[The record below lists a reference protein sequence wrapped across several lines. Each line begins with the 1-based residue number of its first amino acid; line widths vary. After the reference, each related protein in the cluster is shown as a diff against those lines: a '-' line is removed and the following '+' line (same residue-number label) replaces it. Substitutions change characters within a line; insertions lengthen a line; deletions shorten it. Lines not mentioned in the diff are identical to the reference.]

1 MKNNVLLVLLMLF
14 SFELFAATY
23 NLPSNRPSG
32 CTRPGNGQTV
42 TCPGNLD
49 LEWNDV
55 VNVSG
60 TVVWN
65 ITGDANL
72 QNAKINLSGNSA
84 NLTINVGD
92 DLTTGSGFQA
102 KANIRVNDEVNLN
115 SSNVHTGDITA
126 RVLNTSSY
134 TSINGNINAESVDI
148 GSGNNVTGNIS
159 ATSYLEISS
168 SGTIVNGNLQSNVDV
183 FIGSNAVIN
192 GSVTAGRDLLT
203 DSPITINGPVSVVN
217 NFNLKGSGSRVTGN
231 VSAKNLT
238 MEFSNGQ
245 INGDVTVEQML
256 VVGGSK
262 IVGTVFANQIS
273 LPNGS
278 GQIEGNVVANE
289 SISIGYGGQV
299 VGNIT
304 SPHIE
309 NNGSITGSTFC
320 DTSNGQN
327 PASCTA
333 ANNHLS
339 WNFNESAWSGTVGEV
354 LDSSVYN
361 LHGRAVNGAFTADA
375 APAIATINGL
385 GTCSYGEFTGTGASA
400 GSGLVTVPK
409 SSYMN
414 NANNFS
420 VAFWVK
426 SSGTSGQIYMAYGK
440 NNTTSSNRFVVYRN
454 NSNRLAFSVMMSDG
468 TLRTV
473 TRTDSTVSNG
483 AWHHVV
489 AVYSYSNS
497 ELSLY
502 LNGNR
507 QSLDFNHAN
516 NNARTPIDISADSA
530 AAFGIGAYPDSTYG
544 MTGQMDEVR
553 FFNRVLN
560 TTEINALRTETSSC
574 ISAAPVLSWNLN
586 TAAWT
591 GASGEVLDTSGNSL
605 NGSTYNSLLSSIS
618 VPALAGDPGTCAFS
632 QFNGSNQYISV
643 ADNNKLDITDELTV
657 AIWVRPRAYPGSD
670 LMTILS
676 KDTNYEFHLTPAGK
690 IYWWWHDQDGVA
702 RTLTSDASV
711 PLNQWTHVAIT
722 YKSGAQRIYINGS
735 ADINTG
741 SYAKKLAT
749 NTLPME
755 VGRDNVANRYFNG
768 DLDEI
773 LVYAKAQSQSKIN
786 EVMQERSSCSLI
798 ASCLLTEE
806 FNDYAQWYRTV
817 RSGTVPERVNGR
829 LQLTNNDPN
838 QSTSITFKQA
848 FPTAGN
854 KLTIE
859 FDHFA
864 YGGNGADGIGLVL
877 SDATKT
883 PVPGSFGGSLGY
895 APRNNVSPVQPGFAG
910 GWLGIGFDE
919 FGNYAKATEGRSGGV
934 ANNLDSAQ
942 AIGVRGAG
950 SGTSGYSWLG
960 WSGKLARSLSIGGST
975 PGRGDR
981 FRITIDT
988 ATTANQVGFSLQR
1001 REANGS
1007 TFTEVL
1013 NSSNVNFTNQPAM
1026 PANFLLSFT
1035 GSTGTNT
1042 NFHALDNVQVCSFKA
1057 PVPVVI
1063 GEESIHHFELSY
1075 GNSLTC
1081 SPTEITIKACTNSDC
1096 SQLYANQVSLQ
1107 LTATNGAVFE
1117 SSGNITFTGSQTI
1130 NLTKTVAGSTIIGIQ
1145 AGSASVSTT
1154 NALQC
1159 KLGGVTSNCS
1169 LSFADSGFVFDV
1181 QDMIANQQQNVL
1193 IRAVRK
1199 DNSSQQCV
1207 PGFKDV
1213 TRSVKLWSDYIDPN
1227 AVARPESRSV
1237 LVNGIAIPKSY
1248 NLNDPNLSQNLLFN
1262 SNGQAT
1268 IALNYTDAGQIQLNA
1283 RYDGSVSIG
1292 DNNLVMTGSDQFIAR
1307 PAGICIQEG
1316 NGSAAPV
1323 SCGSP
1328 YSNCAVYKKA
1338 GESFNLSVIAKASAN
1353 NGDTN
1358 ICANPISTPNFKLN
1372 SIALSHSLIAPLVAD
1387 GANPGVLGVQSY
1399 NHVQSAGG
1407 IVTTAQTVSEVG
1419 VYTFTAT
1426 PGANSYFGYTIAPAT
1441 SAAVGRFIPAYFT
1454 VAVNTPVLAACN
1466 SASVDPAVVK
1476 FAYLG
1481 QPLGYQVFPRATLT
1495 AKNVQ
1500 DQTTLNYGFSFF
1512 KAQSMLATTATAM
1525 QSAANY
1531 STLSAVAT
1539 PSAVSRGK
1547 LETTNFD
1554 AYDGQFDLT
1563 MSDVTASPASAEQIS
1578 FARTLPY
1585 SSPILNSA
1593 LGLTLNLA
1601 DSFVKDSDGVCVKT
1615 ADNTACLPI
1624 TFSSITAPELR
1635 YGRMRL
1641 TGGSAPE
1648 SNPTNP
1654 VSIPVSLSAEYWN
1667 GSAFVLNTADNCSA
1681 VNFANLSLES
1691 GLGKSGVAAQLT
1703 AGLSGANS
1711 LLVQIPA
1718 NTLGTWPVFYQ
1729 APNWLKFDWLKEP
1742 QGQPLVLE
1750 NPSAEVSVGRFRG
1763 NKRQIFWQER
1773 LN

>member
-23 NLPSNRPSG
+23 NLPSNRPGG
-32 CTRPGNGQTV
+32 CSRPGNGQTV
-42 TCPGNLD
+42 NCPGNLTLRSD
-49 LEWNDV
+49 DV
-55 VNVSG
+55 VNVTG

-65 ITGDANL
+65 IAGTANL

-84 NLTINVGD
+84 NLTINVGG
-92 DLTTGSGFQA
+92 DLTTGNGFQA
-102 KANIRVNDEVNLN
+102 KANISVNDEVNLS

-126 RVLNTSSY
+126 RVIDTGTS
-134 TSINGNINAESVDI
+134 TTINGNV
-148 GSGNNVTGNIS
+148 
-159 ATSYLEISS
+159 
-168 SGTIVNGNLQSNVDV
+168 QSIEDV
-183 FIGSNAVIN
+183 LIGSNTVIN

-203 DSPITINGPVSVVN
+203 ASPVTINGPVSVVN
-217 NFNLKGSGSRVTGN
+217 NFNLKSSGRVTGN
-231 VSAKNLT
+231 VSAKHLT

-245 INGDVTVEQML
+245 INGDVTVDQTL
-256 VVGGSK
+256 VVSGSE
-262 IVGTVFANQIS
+262 IIGTVFANQIS
-273 LPNGS
+273 LPNGN

-289 SISIGYGGQV
+289 IISIGFGGQV

-320 DTSNGQN
+320 DTSNGQR
-327 PASCTA
+327 PASCTG
-333 ANNHLS
+333 ANNQLS
-339 WNFNESAWSGTVGEV
+339 WNFNESEWTGAVGEV

-361 LHGRAVNGAFTADA
+361 LHGRASNGAFTADL
-375 APAIATINGL
+375 APALATTNGL
-385 GTCSYGEFTGTGASA
+385 GTCGYGNFTGTGVSV
-400 GSGLVTVPK
+400 GSSLVTAPK
-409 SSYMN
+409 SSYIN
-414 NANNFS
+414 NANSFS

-440 NNTTSSNRFVVYRN
+440 NNTASSNRFVVYRN
-454 NSNRLAFSVMMSDG
+454 NSNRLAFSVIMRDG

-516 NNARTPIDISADSA
+516 NDARTPIDISADSA

-560 TTEINALRTETSSC
+560 TSEINALRTETSSC
-574 ISAAPVLSWNLN
+574 ISAEPVLSWSLN

-591 GASGEVLDTSGNSL
+591 GASDEVLDTSGNSL
-605 NGSTYNSLLSSIS
+605 NGRTYNGLLSSIS
-618 VPALAGDPGTCAFS
+618 VPALADDPGTCAFS
-632 QFNGSNQYISV
+632 QFNGSNQYIAV
-643 ADNNKLDITDELTV
+643 ADNDKLDITDELTV

-690 IYWWWHDQDGVA
+690 IYWWWHDQDGIA

-722 YKSGAQRIYINGS
+722 YKNGVQRIFINGN
-735 ADINTG
+735 ADINTA
-741 SYAKKLAT
+741 SYTKKLAT
-749 NTLPME
+749 NNLALE
-755 VGRDNVANRYFNG
+755 LGRDNVANRYFNG
-768 DLDEI
+768 DLDEVRI
-773 LVYAKAQSQSKIN
+773 YAKAQSQSKII
-786 EVMQERSSCSLI
+786 EIMQERSSCSVIANCLI
-798 ASCLLTEE
+798 TEE
-806 FNDYAQWYRTV
+806 FNNYNQWYRTV
-817 RSGTVPERVNGR
+817 RSGSVPELVNGR
-829 LQLTNNDPN
+829 LQLTNNEPN
-838 QSTSITFKQA
+838 QSTSITFRQG

-854 KLTIE
+854 KLIIE

-877 SDATKT
+877 SDATMT

-895 APRNNVSPVQPGFAG
+895 APRSNISPVQPGFAG
-910 GWLGIGFDE
+910 GWLGVGFDE
-919 FGNYAKATEGRSGGV
+919 FGNYAKATEGRTGGV
-934 ANNLDSAQ
+934 ANNTDSAQ

-950 SGTSGYSWLG
+950 VGTSGYSWLG
-960 WSGKLARSLSIGGST
+960 WSGKLARSLSISGST

-988 ATTANQVGFSLQR
+988 ATTANQVGFRLQR
-1001 REANGS
+1001 REATGS
-1007 TFTEVL
+1007 VFTDIL
-1013 NSSNVNFTNQPAM
+1013 NSSNVNLASQPAM

-1057 PVPVVI
+1057 PVPVAI

-1075 GNSLTC
+1075 GNSSLTC
-1081 SPTEITIKACTNSDC
+1081 NPTEVTVKACANAACT
-1096 SQLYANQVSLQ
+1096 QLYANQVSLQ
-1107 LTATNGAVFE
+1107 LTASNGAVFE
-1117 SSGNITFTGSQTI
+1117 SAGNITFTGSQSI
-1130 NLTKTVAGSTIIGIQ
+1130 NLTKTLAGSTIIGIQ

-1159 KLGGVTSNCS
+1159 KQNGVTSNCS
-1169 LSFADSGFVFDV
+1169 LSFSDSGFVFDV
-1181 QDMIANQQQNVL
+1181 QDMIANQPQNVL

-1268 IALNYTDAGQIQLNA
+1268 IALNYTDAGQMQLNA
-1283 RYDGSVSIG
+1283 RYDGSVATG

-1316 NGSAAPV
+1316 NGTAAPV

-1328 YSNCAVYKKA
+1328 YSNCATYKKA

-1372 SIALSHSLIAPLVAD
+1372 SIALSRSLIAPLVAD
-1387 GANPGVLGVQSY
+1387 GASPGALGVESY
-1399 NHVQSAGG
+1399 NHTQSVGAV
-1407 IVTTAQTVSEVG
+1407 VTIAQTVSEVG

-1426 PGANSYFGYTIAPAT
+1426 PAANSYFGYTIAPAT
-1441 SAAVGRFIPAYFT
+1441 SSPVGRFTPAYFT
-1454 VAVNTPVLAACN
+1454 ATPG
-1466 SASVDPAVVK
+1466 PAQITALDDCTN
-1476 FAYLG
+1476 FHYLG
-1481 QPLGYQVFPRATLT
+1481 QDMHYQTNPTVVYEAR
-1495 AKNVQ
+1495 NMQGV
-1500 DQTTLNYGFSFF
+1500 TTLNYAHSFF
-1512 KAQSMLATTATAM
+1512 RAGNWATDATATNT
-1525 QSAANY
+1525 SYTDAAVDVSISSPVAVVPRGNF
-1531 STLSAVAT
+1531 SLS
-1539 PSAVSRGK
+1539 
-1547 LETTNFD
+1547 NQNN
-1554 AYDGQFDLT
+1554 AYDGLF
-1563 MSDVTASPASAEQIS
+1563 S
-1578 FARTLPY
+1578 
-1585 SSPILNSA
+1585 
-1593 LGLTLNLA
+1593 LTLTEDVLSYLRPVEPEYPAPFLPQLKLDLA
-1601 DSFVKDSDGVCVKT
+1601 EDEWADQDGVCVK
-1615 ADNTACLPI
+1615 ASDAGPCLPVQI
-1624 TFSSITAPELR
+1624 NVTAPVQK
-1635 YGRMRL
+1635 YGRLVLKGGNVADAAVAPASTLVPLEFRTEFW
-1641 TGGSAPE
+1641 TG
-1648 SNPTNP
+1648 T
-1654 VSIPVSLSAEYWN
+1654 
-1667 GSAFVLNTADNCSA
+1667 AFVLNTEDSCTTIDPASISFDTVGLPVA
-1681 VNFANLSLES
+1681 GTDYKLSS
-1691 GLGKSGVAAQLT
+1691 GLTGSSAISAT
-1703 AGLSGANS
+1703 IPAGLTG
-1711 LLVQIPA
+1711 V
-1718 NTLGTWPVFYQ
+1718 WPVFYA
-1729 APNWLKFDWLKEP
+1729 APPWLQYNWRE
-1742 QGQPLVLE
+1742 GAAG
-1750 NPSAEVSVGRFRG
+1750 NPSSEVSVGRYRG